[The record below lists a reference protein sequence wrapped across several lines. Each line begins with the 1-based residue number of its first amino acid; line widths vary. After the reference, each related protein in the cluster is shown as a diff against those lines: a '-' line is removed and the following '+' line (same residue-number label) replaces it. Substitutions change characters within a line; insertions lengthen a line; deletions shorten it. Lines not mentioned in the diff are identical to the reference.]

1 MPVRFAGLS
10 ARFNA
15 LARAAGYEA
24 FDVRV
29 EDYAP
34 RAGRTTF
41 YVSPANSLCFMDGG
55 IDRALSRAVFPGIE
69 AKVKAAVRW
78 LDRRSLLGRAYLPV
92 GSALIVEPDG
102 EPAPSPTYGARAL
115 AVAPT
120 MLLPQD
126 VSETQNAFHC
136 TMAVIYSVCAVRGER
151 LEHVDVLMTSL
162 CCGYGKMSETE
173 SFRQIQMGLKYWAD
187 CYAPEAVH
195 LSPTSAGMR
204 PEPAGVSMPAEC
216 PFGDMV
222 IREPT
227 LRDQPRL
234 YMNTEWF
241 AIAPADIMNV

>member
-1 MPVRFAGLS
+1 
-10 ARFNA
+10 
-15 LARAAGYEA
+15 
-24 FDVRV
+24 
-29 EDYAP
+29 
-34 RAGRTTF
+34 
-41 YVSPANSLCFMDGG
+41 
-55 IDRALSRAVFPGIE
+55 
-69 AKVKAAVRW
+69 
-78 LDRRSLLGRAYLPV
+78 
-92 GSALIVEPDG
+92 
-102 EPAPSPTYGARAL
+102 
-115 AVAPT
+115 

-162 CCGYGKMSETE
+162 CCGYGKMSDTE

-204 PEPAGVSMPAEC
+204 PAPAGVSMPAEC

-222 IREPT
+222 VREPT

-241 AIAPADIMNV
+241 AIAPADIINVYEGVQPTLATLRRAVGFARHSLGVFGAEGGEQL